1 MIEMSQC
8 GITLTYV
15 SPNNSKHIFSRSMKN
30 RTNNEDHENDSATEL
45 YRLRMQMKEIKRE
58 INIVLSA
65 QIDKEKA
72 QETNSKIGTDTTT
85 GKLD

>member
-1 MIEMSQC
+1 
-8 GITLTYV
+8 
-15 SPNNSKHIFSRSMKN
+15 MKN

-58 INIVLSA
+58 VNIVLSA

-72 QETNSKIGTDTTT
+72 QETNSKMGTDTTT